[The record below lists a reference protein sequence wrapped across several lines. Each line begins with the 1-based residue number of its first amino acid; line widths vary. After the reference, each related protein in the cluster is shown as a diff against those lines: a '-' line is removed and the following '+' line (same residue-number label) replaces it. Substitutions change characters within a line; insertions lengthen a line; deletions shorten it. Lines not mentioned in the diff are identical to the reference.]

1 MTGSA
6 AATVGVLAAA
16 VVEGGSVTLAVRVTP
31 KSSKTAL
38 GEVVTMPDGRSVLA
52 VRVAAPPVD
61 GAANAALIAFF
72 SKRLGVRRS
81 DVTIASGEGSRLKT
95 LRIDGDG
102 EAIAARLRALIG
114 GGTDPSDSSRTR

>member
-1 MTGSA
+1 
-6 AATVGVLAAA
+6 VGVLAAA